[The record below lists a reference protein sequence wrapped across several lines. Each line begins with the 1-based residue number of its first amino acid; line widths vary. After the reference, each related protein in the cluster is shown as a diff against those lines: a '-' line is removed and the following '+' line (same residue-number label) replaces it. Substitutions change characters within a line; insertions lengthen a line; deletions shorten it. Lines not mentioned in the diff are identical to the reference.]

1 MNRSQTELTYLGASA
16 QNASPV
22 GLVVILFDQLITD
35 IKRAI
40 AAIQTGEIEKRC
52 HEIKHALLVLQQ
64 LEGSLDKEKG
74 GQAAK
79 HFSRFYSA
87 IRAKLLEANIKVSP
101 EILNRQIDLLFQVRR
116 AWQQVDRAAA
126 EPLTVTTP
134 VNPTSSGEQSRNTHW
149 TA

>member
-1 MNRSQTELTYLGASA
+1 MNRSQTELSYLRAKVQDASA
-16 QNASPV
+16 V
-22 GLVVILFDQLITD
+22 GLVIILFDQLITD

-40 AAIQTGEIEKRC
+40 AAIETREIEKRC
-52 HEIKHALLVLQQ
+52 REIKHALVVLQQ

-74 GQAAK
+74 GQAAE

-87 IRAKLLEANIKVSP
+87 IRSKLLEANIKVSP
-101 EILNRQIDLLFQVRR
+101 EILNQRMDLLFQVRR

-134 VNPTSSGEQSRNTHW
+134 VNSTSSGEESRNTDW